1 MSFKYHKN
9 YPIVLGLAGKA
20 GSGKT
25 SVAESLCPK
34 GSFATENGGILWEHI
49 FHALPLY
56 ELASVKKNIKGSNE
70 KNRKLYAIHNILYE
84 IYGKSTLGD
93 IPSYEDF
100 TKKVYDIYSLP
111 IEPEGQKPRTFLQ
124 RAGDICREGYDGC
137 FSLWVLIKSAELYRA
152 RISSLSEEQR
162 DQDPAVCIIVSDVRF
177 MNEAK
182 NIIKQPN
189 GMLITF
195 DASEGV
201 LRERIYKRDGVY
213 MTDEQ
218 LNHKSESEI
227 DEIKSISNFVLNTDM
242 LSLEDQALATLNA
255 VTDIIQSS
263 RSINA

>member
-9 YPIVLGLAGKA
+9 YPIILGLAGKA

-25 SVAESLCPK
+25 SVAEALCPK
-34 GSFATENGGILWEHI
+34 GSFATESGGILWEHI

-56 ELASVKKNIKGSNE
+56 ELASIKKNIKGNNE
-70 KNRKLYAIHNILYE
+70 KNRKLYAIHNVLYE
-84 IYGKSTLGD
+84 IYGKTTLGD
-93 IPSYEDF
+93 IPSYDEF
-100 TKKVYDIYSLP
+100 VKKVNDIYSLP

-124 RAGDICREGYDGC
+124 TAGDICRDGYDGC
-137 FSLWVLIKSAELYRA
+137 FSLWVMIKSAELYRA
-152 RISSLSEEQR
+152 RISSLPKELE
-162 DQDPAVCIIVSDVRF
+162 DEHPAVCVIVSDVRF
-177 MNEAK
+177 VNEAK

-195 DASEGV
+195 DASADV
-201 LRERIYKRDGVY
+201 LRERIYKRDGIY

-242 LSLEDQALATLNA
+242 LSLEDQALATLNI
-255 VTDIIQSS
+255 VTDTIQSS